1 MSDKKDS
8 PIVETTV
15 VKANDKGGDNKADSN
30 KTTAAQAKTTAKAG
44 ENKDNTSYDSI
55 AELKKHTDI
64 LDAEG
69 KPVTKQDSNEQA
81 NKKAKI
87 KEDIVKA
94 AEAAKEEKLSASA
107 KSKAAES
114 APANKAKAEKQNAD
128 NQTADKKTASKNATS
143 TKTDEKKSM
152 SDTKEAPKAEAKKST
167 TAAKKKSTPSDNG
180 GQQRVAILGGNR
192 IPFARSNGP
201 YADASNIDMLTA
213 ALNGLIERYDLQGE
227 LIGEVVAGAVLKLSR
242 DLNLTRESALNTALN
257 PHTPTYDIA
266 QACGTGLQA
275 TFASAN
281 KIALGLIDSAITGG
295 VDTTSDAPIAVGDGL
310 RKVMIKLG
318 AAKTNKQRLK
328 ALMGLNPK
336 DIIDSPQNG
345 EPRTG
350 LSMGDHQAITALEWN
365 ISREDQDQLAFNSHQ
380 NLARAYEEGF
390 FDDLITPYKGL
401 TRDNN
406 LRPDTTLEKLAKLK
420 PVFGKK
426 NANPTMTAANS
437 TPLTDGAS
445 CVLLANDE
453 WAKERGLKPLAYI
466 VHQETAAVDFIGK
479 SGEKEGLLMAPAYAV
494 PRMLERAGLTL
505 QDFDFYEIHEA
516 FASQVLS
523 TLAAWEDETFC
534 QQRLGLD
541 APLGSID
548 RSKLNVNGS
557 SLAAGHPF
565 AATGGRILAT
575 AAKLL
580 DQKGSGRALISIC
593 AAGGQGVT
601 CILEK

>member
-1 MSDKKDS
+1 MSNKNNHPDS
-8 PIVETTV
+8 PVVESTV
-15 VKANDKGGDNKADSN
+15 VKASDTKPQENAPKNEPVAKTTDTKAPAKKTTDTKVNDTKADST
-30 KTTAAQAKTTAKAG
+30 KKEAPAEKAQPTA
-44 ENKDNTSYDSI
+44 
-55 AELKKHTDI
+55 
-64 LDAEG
+64 
-69 KPVTKQDSNEQA
+69 TKET
-81 NKKAKI
+81 KAK
-87 KEDIVKA
+87 E
-94 AEAAKEEKLSASA
+94 
-107 KSKAAES
+107 
-114 APANKAKAEKQNAD
+114 
-128 NQTADKKTASKNATS
+128 TATTDTASKKAD
-143 TKTDEKKSM
+143 DEKV
-152 SDTKEAPKAEAKKST
+152 EN
-167 TAAKKKSTPSDNG
+167 TAAKKPATTAKKVSKTKPASNLN
-180 GQQRVAILGGNR
+180 RVAILGGNR
-192 IPFARSNGP
+192 IPFARSNGS
-201 YADASNIDMLTA
+201 YADVSNTDMLTA
-213 ALNGLIERYDLQGE
+213 ALDGLVERYNLQDE
-227 LIGEVVAGAVLKLSR
+227 ILGEVVAGAVMKLSR
-242 DLNLTRESALNTALN
+242 DINLTREATLNTALN
-257 PHTPTYDIA
+257 PHTPTYDIS

-295 VDTTSDAPIAVGDGL
+295 VDTTSDAPIAIGDGL
-310 RKVMIKLG
+310 RKVLIKLG
-318 AAKTNKQRLK
+318 AAKDNKQRLK

-336 DIIDSPQNG
+336 DLIDSPQNG

-350 LSMGDHQAITALEWN
+350 LSMGDHQAITTLEWN
-365 ISREDQDQLAFNSHQ
+365 ISREAQDELAFNSHQ
-380 NLARAYEEGF
+380 NLARAYDEGF

-406 LRPDTTLEKLAKLK
+406 LRPDTTLEKLGKLK

-445 CVLLANDE
+445 CVLLGTDE

-479 SGEKEGLLMAPAYAV
+479 SGTTEGLLMAPAYAV

-523 TLAAWEDETFC
+523 TLAAWEDEKFC
-534 QQRLGLD
+534 EERLGLD
-541 APLGSID
+541 APLGAID